1 MKLKTVDPDIA
12 SLITLEEQRQQDT
25 LMMIPSENYA
35 LPAVREAVG
44 SVLGNKYSEGYPNRR
59 YYQGNTYIDEIE
71 LLAIERA
78 KKVFTVPFANVQ
90 PYSGSPANSAIYFAL
105 VNPGDTV
112 MGLKLSGG
120 GHLTHGHP
128 EVTFSGRYF
137 RSVQF
142 DVNEQG
148 MIDMEEV
155 AKLAKKE
162 QPKLLMIGTTAYPR
176 LMDWKGFRKI
186 ADSIGALLVA
196 DVSHLSGLL
205 AAHVIPSPVEYA
217 HVVMMTTHKSLRG
230 PRGAIILV
238 TQEGLEKDPKMGE
251 AIDKAIIPGLQ
262 GGPHNNVTAGIAIAL
277 QESQTPAFKE
287 YAQAV
292 IDNAKTL
299 SQALMKKGYTIS
311 TGGTDTHLMVVDLR
325 PQNLTGTVVAETLEA
340 AGIVANRNTVPH
352 DTASPFY
359 PSGVRLGTPA
369 ITARGMRTQ
378 EMLQI
383 ADWID
388 QVIKASTSYHL
399 PVEKTERIKWLKTF
413 KEEVWQNK
421 AFLSI
426 AKEVKALCST
436 FPIE

>member
-1 MKLKTVDPDIA
+1 MAISDKAIKT
-12 SLITLEEQRQQDT
+12 LITAEEKRQQDT

-35 LPAVREAVG
+35 SAAVREAVG

-59 YYQGNTYIDEIE
+59 YYQGNRYIDDIE

-78 KKVFTVPFANVQ
+78 KKIFGVPFVNVQ
-90 PYSGSPANSAIYFAL
+90 AYSGSPANSAIYFAL
-105 VNPGDTV
+105 VKPGETV

-128 EVTFSGRYF
+128 GVTFSGTYF

-142 DVNEQG
+142 DVDEQG
-148 MIDMEEV
+148 LIDMGEV
-155 AKLAKKE
+155 AALAKKE
-162 QPKLLMIGTTAYPR
+162 KPKLLMIGTTAYPR

-186 ADSIGALLVA
+186 ADSIDAVLVA

-205 AAHVIPSPVEYA
+205 AASVIPSPGPFVD
-217 HVVMMTTHKSLRG
+217 VVMMTTHKSLRG

-238 TQEGLEKDPKMGE
+238 TEQGIRRDPKMGE

-262 GGPHNNVTAGIAIAL
+262 GGPHDNVTAGIAIAL
-277 QESQTPAFKE
+277 QESQSATFKK
-287 YAQAV
+287 YAQA
-292 IDNAKTL
+292 ILDNAKTL
-299 SQALMKKGYTIS
+299 SVALQDKGYAIS

-325 PQNLTGTVVAETLEA
+325 PQGLTGTVVAETLEV

-369 ITARGMRTQ
+369 ISARGMRKK
-378 EMLQI
+378 EMLRI

-388 QVIKASTSYHL
+388 QVIVASAAYHL
-399 PVEKTERIKWLKTF
+399 PTDKEKRGPWVKEF
-413 KEEVWQNK
+413 KKEVWKNQS
-421 AFLSI
+421 LLRI
-426 AKEVKALCST
+426 AKEVKDLCKQ
-436 FPIE
+436 FPIV